1 LIRLK
6 QEQKQEINGESC
18 LRICLLTAKGTDGSF
33 GGNSANTR
41 GFVLSNAR
49 RLHLRMDRVNILVN
63 REE

>member
-41 GFVLSNAR
+41 GFVFIERAQTTPE
-49 RLHLRMDRVNILVN
+49 DGPCQYFG
-63 REE
+63 